1 MLHETAVILLCILT
15 ACFVWRDAV
24 EVFIGW
30 YSGVE
35 PSIPASARLW
45 IGIRG
50 AIGVAAATTAIVT
63 L

>member
-1 MLHETAVILLCILT
+1 MHETAVVLLCMLT
-15 ACFVWRDAV
+15 AYFVWRDSV
-24 EVFIGW
+24 ELFIAW

-35 PSIPASARLW
+35 PPLPARLW

-50 AIGVAAATTAIVT
+50 AIGVAAAAIAIVT

>member
-1 MLHETAVILLCILT
+1 MHNTAVILLCILT
-15 ACFVWRDAV
+15 AYFVWRDSGVA
-24 EVFIGW
+24 FIAW

-35 PSIPASARLW
+35 PSLSASGRLW

-50 AIGVAAATTAIVT
+50 AIGVAAAITAIAT